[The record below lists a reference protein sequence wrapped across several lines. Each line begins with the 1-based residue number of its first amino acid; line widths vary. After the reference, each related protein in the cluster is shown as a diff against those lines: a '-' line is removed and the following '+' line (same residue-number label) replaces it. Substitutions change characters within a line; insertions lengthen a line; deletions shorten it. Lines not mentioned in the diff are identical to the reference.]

1 MRHGCEHVGFH
12 PIAIGK
18 NTFLMTTGA
27 EVTGFAEKREQVI
40 VAALR
45 AVDAGES
52 MVRIAALEKAGND
65 LVLDQAPQAAFGA
78 KFADMALGALIKR
91 IRARVS
97 RAIRTSFGR
106 PAGCSPT

>member
-1 MRHGCEHVGFH
+1 M
-12 PIAIGK
+12 
-18 NTFLMTTGA
+18 
-27 EVTGFAEKREQVI
+27 
-40 VAALR
+40 AALR

-91 IRARVS
+91 ISLKFLPARS
-97 RAIRTSFGR
+97 EYSLYFR
-106 PAGCSPT
+106 